1 MIRINDPVTAG
12 IDQALRALARGGGD
26 LPNQANRLGR
36 ILFSPPRILVVG
48 RLKAGKSTLVNA
60 LLQERVAATG
70 ALETTKA
77 VTVFR
82 HGAPTR
88 AEVFGVDGSFNRGD
102 LTDGILTGL
111 NRPVGDVDHV
121 DMYLPNA
128 AVKSMTLIDTPGI
141 STLTVETRK
150 ATERLLIDGFKQTRD
165 AAVDADA
172 AVFLFDSMPR
182 DDEREFVGKLGF
194 TPLNTVGVLS
204 RADGFGE
211 GAFGRRDSLD
221 HARRYCGVLR
231 GRLQS
236 LVGDVFPV
244 SGLMAETSAT
254 GLVTEPLARIVASL
268 ADLPHED
275 LVEELE
281 AENPTRI
288 SAADRDLALDLL
300 GEYGVVQG
308 AKIAANGAHAL
319 TGWLEERSGIAGL
332 RRVLSGGLL
341 RFAALGRAARL
352 LHQLELL
359 GYNHPQSRHVRHVL
373 EILLRQPVMEPVLL
387 FTAYRGLTRTSPNS
401 PLMPMLYDAMVGD
414 TPATRLGLPAAA
426 DGYQVRESARRMH
439 ARLQEMALVGLSAAE
454 EDSRVRL
461 IAMVTPLLS

>member
-211 GAFGRRDSLD
+211 GAFGRRLPF
-221 HARRYCGVLR
+221 CTGER
-231 GRLQS
+231 GR
-236 LVGDVFPV
+236 
-244 SGLMAETSAT
+244 
-254 GLVTEPLARIVASL
+254 
-268 ADLPHED
+268 
-275 LVEELE
+275 
-281 AENPTRI
+281 
-288 SAADRDLALDLL
+288 
-300 GEYGVVQG
+300 
-308 AKIAANGAHAL
+308 
-319 TGWLEERSGIAGL
+319 
-332 RRVLSGGLL
+332 
-341 RFAALGRAARL
+341 
-352 LHQLELL
+352 
-359 GYNHPQSRHVRHVL
+359 
-373 EILLRQPVMEPVLL
+373 
-387 FTAYRGLTRTSPNS
+387 
-401 PLMPMLYDAMVGD
+401 
-414 TPATRLGLPAAA
+414 
-426 DGYQVRESARRMH
+426 
-439 ARLQEMALVGLSAAE
+439 
-454 EDSRVRL
+454 
-461 IAMVTPLLS
+461 